1 MLSSSLIDSQ
11 IRLLQKANQPVAP
24 MAERVTNAVRDGI
37 FFMCDWSGK
46 VLAQSAW
53 KYAHPAGAQP
63 LPDGTMP
70 PPSLNDER
78 VYERVVKNNY
88 STEERFALVEC
99 LAMIKSISGILLHDD
114 GVLAPLIRRCVHDE
128 VQAFVQ
134 IRLREMIR
142 NAAKKK
148 RAVRGYDDYYY
159 YY

>member
-1 MLSSSLIDSQ
+1 
-11 IRLLQKANQPVAP
+11 

-148 RAVRGYDDYYY
+148 RAVRGYDYHYYY
-159 YY
+159 Y